1 MTCSCNSR
9 GIIDAFDNF
18 EIPSQLTV
26 PIKHVDY
33 NFKGN
38 FNILRVDYNFR
49 VGKGYSNDTYKI
61 TQIIITS
68 LHNLQT
74 IFLCCLQGKISGMD
88 LNREECIKHIGKILL
103 VIVIFF
109 LIIPSEKLFLF

>member
-33 NFKGN
+33 NCKGN
-38 FNILRVDYNFR
+38 FNNLRVDYNFR

-61 TQIIITS
+61 T
-68 LHNLQT
+68 HNKSQVYT
-74 IFLCCLQGKISGMD
+74 IS
-88 LNREECIKHIGKILL
+88 
-103 VIVIFF
+103 
-109 LIIPSEKLFLF
+109 KLFFWAVYKGKSLEWI